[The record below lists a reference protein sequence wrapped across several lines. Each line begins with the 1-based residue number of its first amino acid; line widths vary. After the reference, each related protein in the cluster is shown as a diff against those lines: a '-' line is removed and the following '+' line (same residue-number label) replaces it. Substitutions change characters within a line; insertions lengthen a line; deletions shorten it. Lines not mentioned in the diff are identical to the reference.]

1 MDTFVDYRVGVSK
14 KSSPVDFSLRVD
26 TEENTFGP
34 NVLVVASMFNGTVV
48 KEWMTAFEAT
58 DFVLRNPALGV
69 SIKSAH
75 IEYMGSFDE
84 WGQSF

>member
-1 MDTFVDYRVGVSK
+1 MDTFLDVNYKISA
-14 KSSPVDFSLRVD
+14 PVDFSLRVD

-34 NVLVVASMFNGTVV
+34 NVLVVISMFNGTIV

-69 SIKSAH
+69 SIRSAH
-75 IEYMGSFDE
+75 IEYKGIFDE

>member
-1 MDTFVDYRVGVSK
+1 MDTFVDFK
-14 KSSPVDFSLRVD
+14 FNACQKSTPVDFSLRVD
-26 TEENTFGP
+26 TEESIFGP
-34 NVLVVASMFNGTVV
+34 NVLVVGSMFNGAVW

-69 SIKSAH
+69 SIRSAH
-75 IEYMGSFDE
+75 IEHKGIFDE

>member
-1 MDTFVDYRVGVSK
+1 MDTFVDYRLPLYK

-26 TEENTFGP
+26 TEENIFGP
-34 NVLVVASMFNGTVV
+34 NVMVVISMFNGTVL

-69 SIKSAH
+69 SIRSAH
-75 IEYMGSFDE
+75 SEHFGSFDE